1 MHKSPLSFIP
11 SITDFIR
18 FSEAALN
25 NTKLNLCL
33 KTLSVNKLKA
43 ETSVVFRLEPL
54 SNATCCTGTT
64 PLFVYIRFQQVT
76 CCAFFFLQTG
86 VPLLI
91 DDRYAACAVH
101 TSMPAPNEPVTAV
114 ALLRRLWT
122 RGHSLFYSKTSRAF
136 SNGVGIYDFKTQIM
150 THDFMS
156 CDYCFYPKS
165 FTLLEFVMCI

>member
-1 MHKSPLSFIP
+1 MHNSPLSFIP

-25 NTKLNLCL
+25 NTKLNICL
-33 KTLSVNKLKA
+33 KTLSLNKLQA
-43 ETSVVFRLEPL
+43 ETSIMFRLEPP
-54 SNATCCTGTT
+54 SNATCCTGAT

-76 CCAFFFLQTG
+76 CCAFFSADWRPFINRWPICCMRRTYE
-86 VPLLI
+86 
-91 DDRYAACAVH
+91 YAGA
-101 TSMPAPNEPVTAV
+101 NEPVTAV

-122 RGHSLFYSKTSRAF
+122 KGHSLFYSKTSWAL

-150 THDFMS
+150 IHDVMS